1 MGGGR
6 WRLARA
12 AAALGRLLFWKVH
25 LFLPLQGVGW
35 GKIRKVCP
43 PRSPDIQL
51 FALGGFGGVGVAE
64 ALGGGGCWGDGGEG
78 MCCERA
84 GFESAGAGGLAWAD
98 IAERARVDPDASRS
112 WWVSFESARVKSLTF
127 KNILVVA

>member
-35 GKIRKVCP
+35 GNTGKCGPLVSGYSVIR
-43 PRSPDIQL
+43 IGW
-51 FALGGFGGVGVAE
+51 GGAAE

-78 MCCERA
+78 VCCERA
-84 GFESAGAGGLAWAD
+84 GFESAGAGVGGLGLGRHSQ
-98 IAERARVDPDASRS
+98 EGSGGSR
-112 WWVSFESARVKSLTF
+112 FQLE
-127 KNILVVA
+127 LVGIFRECMG

>member
-12 AAALGRLLFWKVH
+12 AAAQGRLLFWKVH

-35 GKIRKVCP
+35 GNAGKCGPLVCGYSVIRTGWVWGGG
-43 PRSPDIQL
+43 RST
-51 FALGGFGGVGVAE
+51 E
-64 ALGGGGCWGDGGEG
+64 GGGGCPGDGGEG

-84 GFESAGAGGLAWAD
+84 GFESAGARSSAGGGQGREGAGGYSCELQLVGVLSECMRCVFD
-98 IAERARVDPDASRS
+98 ILN
-112 WWVSFESARVKSLTF
+112 FLM
-127 KNILVVA
+127 VA